1 MGVCTFCGHGHI
13 YGSYEAVQQECYTTV
28 ENLIKTGDVDCFL
41 IGNYGD
47 FDSIAASA
55 CLSLK
60 KKYPYITVSL
70 VLPYYRP
77 HLDDFTKE
85 RYNRFDYVI
94 TPELE
99 KAPYKY
105 RILKANEYMVDQSDT
120 LIPYVKY
127 GGGAEKTLKYAKK
140 QNRTIINLGG

>member
-47 FDSIAASA
+47 FDSIAASV

-60 KKYPYITVSL
+60 KTISSYYSKPCFA
-70 VLPYYRP
+70 VLPSP
-77 HLDDFTKE
+77 SG
-85 RYNRFDYVI
+85 RFHKRAI
-94 TPELE
+94 
-99 KAPYKY
+99 
-105 RILKANEYMVDQSDT
+105 
-120 LIPYVKY
+120 
-127 GGGAEKTLKYAKK
+127 
-140 QNRTIINLGG
+140 